1 MKSENFCSTHQL
13 GVGLLSRLAQVGSY
27 FFAVGGACGTAAL
40 LASSSSPSRVRT
52 IACTIVQLPVAR
64 FGSERASLASTLRG
78 APRSHCSSW
87 QPTAR
92 DLYISRG
99 SAPSPGRQGQFQNS
113 QYSQGKIC

>member
-40 LASSSSPSRVRT
+40 LASSSSPSRART

-64 FGSERASLASTLRG
+64 
-78 APRSHCSSW
+78 W
-87 QPTAR
+87 
-92 DLYISRG
+92 
-99 SAPSPGRQGQFQNS
+99 
-113 QYSQGKIC
+113 